1 MTLDTGE
8 LASIQQLYSLYG
20 HVMDDRD
27 WPRLGEVFT
36 PDCVFDATAMGVPQM
51 TGLEEI
57 ARISSTTDKAPI
69 GHHVTNVLVE
79 RIDGDAAEVRA
90 KAIGIYSRGRA
101 FSGEYRDTLV
111 RTDDGWRIRHRV
123 NRPLT

>member
-1 MTLDTGE
+1 VDTAE

-20 HVMDDRD
+20 YVMDDRD
-27 WPRLGEVFT
+27 WPRLDELFT
-36 PDCVFDATAMGVPQM
+36 PDCVFDATALGVPRM
-51 TGLEEI
+51 DGLEEI
-57 ARISSTTDKAPI
+57 ARISSSTDQAPI

-79 RIDGDAAEVRA
+79 EIDGDTATVRA

-111 RTDDGWRIRHRV
+111 RTDGGWRIRHRV
-123 NRPLT
+123 NRPLA